1 MSKYI
6 VQSPIK
12 MGGQRYAVGAPIEMD
27 GKAAA
32 EALAQGLIAKEG
44 ETAAAIP
51 PPPITPIGGA
61 KPKPAAQPKAKAP
74 AKPRTRRKKAGG

>member
-1 MSKYI
+1 MTKYT

-12 MGGQRYAVGAPIEMD
+12 MGGQRYAVGASIEMD

-32 EALAQGLIAKEG
+32 EARAQGLIAKEG

-51 PPPITPIGGA
+51 PPLLLSRLPF
-61 KPKPAAQPKAKAP
+61 
-74 AKPRTRRKKAGG
+74 PRLPPRLPESG